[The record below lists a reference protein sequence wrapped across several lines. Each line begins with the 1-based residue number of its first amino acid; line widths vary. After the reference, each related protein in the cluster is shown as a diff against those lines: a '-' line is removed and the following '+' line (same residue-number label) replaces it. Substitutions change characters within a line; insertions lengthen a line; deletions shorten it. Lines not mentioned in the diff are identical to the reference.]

1 MAEDATGHGYRLE
14 SSQGGIFSFGDAGFF
29 RSMGGT
35 ALVEPVV
42 GGAAQY

>member
-1 MAEDATGHGYRLE
+1 MAADATGHGYWLV
-14 SSQGGIFSFGDAGFF
+14 SSHGGIFSFGDAGFF
-29 RSMGGT
+29 GSMGGT